1 MTPGRLWFEKKL
13 KKNIDLTPRE
23 FQLVILAY
31 RIAKYGHKGQL
42 RDDGKMRY
50 FEHPKAVA
58 LILIEEN
65 AQFRP
70 VKPRQVIAALLHDI
84 KEDSHILTWQDIE
97 LIFGKRVRK
106 SVEIMTK
113 DKTLPKEIRHLLYFK
128 QLSAASSEDK
138 DTKLADRLH
147 NMRTL
152 GDCSP
157 EKQREYV
164 KETVDFYLP
173 LAKKNNGLLYHLIKK
188 ECEKYARKEL
198 P

>member
-1 MTPGRLWFEKKL
+1 MKELIDKIKSYTKADTTVVEKAYEFAAAVHRDHKRLSGDPYITHPLAVAE
-13 KKNIDLTPRE
+13 
-23 FQLVILAY
+23 ILADLEQDPKT
-31 RIAKYGHKGQL
+31 IA
-42 RDDGKMRY
+42 
-50 FEHPKAVA
+50 
-58 LILIEEN
+58 
-65 AQFRP
+65 
-70 VKPRQVIAALLHDI
+70 AALLHDVVEDGGI
-84 KEDSHILTWQDIE
+84 TLSQLNEKFGDEVARMVEGATKLSQFTFTGREERQAENFRKMFVAMGEDSRII
-97 LIFGKRVRK
+97 IV
-106 SVEIMTK
+106 
-113 DKTLPKEIRHLLYFK
+113 
-128 QLSAASSEDK
+128 
-138 DTKLADRLH
+138 KLADRLH